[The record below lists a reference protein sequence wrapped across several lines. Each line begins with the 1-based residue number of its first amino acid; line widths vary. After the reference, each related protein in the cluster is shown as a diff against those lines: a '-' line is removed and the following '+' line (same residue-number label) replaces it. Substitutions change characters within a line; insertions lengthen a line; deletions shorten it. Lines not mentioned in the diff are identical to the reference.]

1 MSVTYAQN
9 RPERVAG
16 AMTLPAR
23 YYTDPALFE
32 RELQRI
38 HYRSWLFAGR
48 VDELPEAGSFVVRRF
63 GRAEIL
69 IVRGEDGRVRAFHNN
84 CRHRG
89 TLLCAEDSGH
99 LQGSIQCRYHAWTYG
114 LDGRLKAAPHMDQVK
129 DFREADYPLGSVQL
143 AEWDGNYFMNLADAP
158 SPFAEH
164 LAGLDQRFRP
174 YRMAELR
181 RGARRVYTADANW
194 KLVVQN
200 YSECLHCPIAHPQL
214 ARLSHYLSGDNEA
227 PQPSYLGGRME
238 LKDGI
243 ASMTMDGQTN
253 RACFVDLDE
262 VDRRSVHYYAL
273 LPNLLLNLHPDYVM
287 TYALWPLAVDRTQIV
302 CDWHFLP
309 SEMAKADFDASGAVE
324 FWDVTNRQ
332 DWQLSD
338 LAQKGIGS
346 LGYRQGPFS
355 YREDLLPGL
364 DRWLLEKLR
373 DVSA

>member
-1 MSVTYAQN
+1 MSVSYVHD

-16 AMTLPAR
+16 AFTLPAR

-32 RELQRI
+32 REMEAI

-48 VDELPEAGSFVVRRF
+48 ADELPGPGSFVRRQF
-63 GRAEIL
+63 GRADVL
-69 IVRGEDGRVRAFHNN
+69 VVRGDDATVRAFHNS

-89 TLLCAEDSGH
+89 TLLCAEREGRFS
-99 LQGSIQCRYHAWTYG
+99 GSIQCRYHAWTYG
-114 LDGRLKAAPHMDQVK
+114 LDGALRAAPHMDRVR
-129 DFREADYPLGSVQL
+129 DFREQDYPLVGLQV
-143 AEWDGNYFMNLADAP
+143 AEWDGNLFVNLSQTP

-174 YRMAELR
+174 YRMRELR
-181 RGARRVYTADANW
+181 RGARRVYRVEANW
-194 KLVVQN
+194 KLVIQN

-214 ARLSHYLSGDNEA
+214 GKLSHYLSGDNEA

-243 ASMTMDGQTN
+243 ASMTMDGSSN
-253 RACFVDLDE
+253 RACFAELSE
-262 VDRRSVHYYAL
+262 ADRRSVHYYAL

-287 TYALWPLAVDRTQIV
+287 TYALWPLAVDRTEIV
-302 CDWHFLP
+302 CDWHFHP
-309 SEMAKADFDASGAVE
+309 GEMAKPDFEPEGAVE

-332 DWQLSD
+332 DWLLSD

-355 YREDLLPGL
+355 YREDLLPAL
-364 DRWLLEKLR
+364 DRWLLARLGETR
-373 DVSA
+373 

>member
-1 MSVTYAQN
+1 MSVTYAYD

-16 AMTLPAR
+16 AFTLPAR
-23 YYTDPALFE
+23 FYVDPQLFE
-32 RELQRI
+32 REMERI

-48 VDELPEAGSFVVRRF
+48 TDEVPAPGSFVVRRF
-63 GRAEIL
+63 GRADVL
-69 IVRGEDGRVRAFHNN
+69 VVRGEDDRVRAFHNS

-89 TLLCAEDSGH
+89 TLLCAEDAGR
-99 LQGSIQCRYHAWTYG
+99 LQGSIQCKYHAWTYG
-114 LDGRLKAAPHMDQVK
+114 LDGALRAAPHMEQVK
-129 DFREADYPLGSVQL
+129 DFSEKDYPLVPVAV
-143 AEWDGNYFMNLADAP
+143 AEWDGNYFINLADDP

-164 LAGLDQRFRP
+164 LAGLDARFKP
-174 YRMAELR
+174 YRMQDLR
-181 RGARRVYTADANW
+181 RGARRVYRVDANW

-214 ARLSHYLSGDNEA
+214 GKLSHYMSGDNEA

-243 ASMTMDGQTN
+243 SSMTMDGKTN
-253 RACFVDLDE
+253 RACFTELSE
-262 VDRRSVHYYAL
+262 TDRRSVHYYAL

-287 TYALWPLAVDRTQIV
+287 TYALWPLAVDKTEIV

-309 SEMAKADFDASGAVE
+309 SEMEKPDFDPSGAVE

-364 DRWLLEKLR
+364 DRWLLEKLGER
-373 DVSA
+373 L